1 MDKITF
7 NSPGLEPSEAC
18 PGCAVCGSPY
28 TEVHHIFPGTA
39 NRAQSE
45 KYGLTV
51 RLCPEHHKEAH
62 KRPNQGL
69 DLELKEQ
76 AQEYWESLYG
86 GREAFIKVFGRS
98 WL

>member
-7 NSPGLEPSEAC
+7 NSPGLKPSEVC
-18 PGCAVCGSPY
+18 PGCAVCGYPY
-28 TEVHHIFPGTA
+28 TEVHHIFMGTA

-51 RLCPEHHKEAH
+51 RLCGKHHKEVH
-62 KRPNQGL
+62 RSPNKGL

-76 AQEYWESLYG
+76 AQEYWESHYG
-86 GREAFIKVFGRS
+86 GRERFIQVFGRS

>member
-7 NSPGLEPSEAC
+7 NSPGLEPSEVC

-51 RLCPEHHKEAH
+51 RLCRKHHKEAH
-62 KRPNQGL
+62 KRPNSGL

-76 AQEYWESLYG
+76 AQKYWESLYG
-86 GREAFIKVFGRS
+86 GREAFIKAFGRS
-98 WL
+98 WI